1 MGCCLSSSEYVTDP
15 VTGKT
20 TEKKRLGGAYPAQ
33 RRPHHNAYTPNE
45 NQFDKV
51 TGQAVVHFKAYGGGN
66 ALTLVQQDGTSQPQ
80 SGGSTYGTTGTQ
92 YVQVT
97 LPPGVS
103 AGQEIHVQ
111 APDGSLNAII
121 IPPGFGPG
129 STFTVEFA
137 KPEEV
142 APPMKQPLSTY
153 TPPTFQAEVYNNNLN
168 SVNSNFDSAPVAYAQ
183 PVNANAYNNNSADDG
198 FASGFG
204 KRY

>member
-1 MGCCLSSSEYVTDP
+1 

-20 TEKKRLGGAYPAQ
+20 TEKKRLGGAYPGQ
-33 RRPHHNAYTPNE
+33 RRPHHNPYTPTE
-45 NQFDKV
+45 SQFDKL

-66 ALTLVQQDGTSQPQ
+66 ALTLVQQDGTAQPQ
-80 SGGSTYGTTGTQ
+80 SGVGSGGSGTQ

-97 LPPGVS
+97 LPPGVT

-111 APDGSLNAII
+111 APDGSINAIV

-137 KPEEV
+137 KPDEV
-142 APPMKQPLSTY
+142 APSSKQSDY
-153 TPPTFQAEVYNNNLN
+153 TPPTFQAEVYNNNIN
-168 SVNSNFDSAPVAYAQ
+168 SVNAQFDTTPVAHAE
-183 PVNANAYNNNSADDG
+183 PVNTNANNSTADDG